1 MAIGK
6 TNAIT
11 IIGDTPA
18 PTIGDYK
25 VTFIDPFGV
34 VNEQWVENGTNAIVP
49 TPRVHEYLTFVE
61 WNQSTENVTE
71 DRVIGSIYN
80 TTDGKTYA
88 FLTVNANT
96 GLSVTLYLNKTDG
109 SILTIDWNDSTQSTL
124 SGYGLKT
131 VSHTFPSVGNYIV
144 KLWISTGS
152 GFFELGRENTQYVF
166 VGGPIQSMRNM
177 LTKLY
182 IGNKVSSISIQGLYA
197 CTSLKVLSISN
208 GLVSIGQS
216 GLDSC
221 YDLEYLCIP
230 NSVTTMESNAFR
242 SCFSLLIVSMANSVT
257 SLGTFSFY
265 YCSSLSMISISNNVT
280 SLPSNIFNSCYNL
293 KSINIPNSVT
303 SIASNALNY
312 CYSIK
317 SIVIPSTITSIAS
330 GAFSYCY
337 ALLIIK
343 IYATTPPNLASTSA
357 FSGLNIICKFYVPTA
372 SLNAYKTATNWVT
385 YANYIYPLSDI
396 GE

>member
-1 MAIGK
+1 MGATINPFVIKKGSK
-6 TNAIT
+6 EPTANAH
-11 IIGDTPA
+11 
-18 PTIGDYK
+18 K
-25 VTFIDPFGV
+25 VTTIDPFGI
-34 VNEQWVENGTNAIVP
+34 VNEQWVEHGTNGKPP
-49 TPRVHEYLTFVE
+49 TPKIYEFLTFYE
-61 WNQSTENVTE
+61 FNGSFDNVTE
-71 DRVIGSIYN
+71 DRVIGTIYN
-80 TTDGKTYA
+80 TIDGKTYA

-124 SGYGLKT
+124 SGSGLKT

-144 KLWISTGS
+144 TLWISTGS
-152 GFFELGRENTQYVF
+152 GYFQFGRDNTAYVF
-166 VGGPIQSMRNM
+166 VGGANQNMRNM

-182 IGNKVSSISIQGLYA
+182 IGNKVNSITIQGLY
-197 CTSLKVLSISN
+197 CCNSLKVLSISN
-208 GLVSIGQS
+208 GLISIGQS
-216 GLDSC
+216 AFESC
-221 YDLEYLCIP
+221 YDLEYLCIS
-230 NSVTTMESNAFR
+230 NTVTGIGSNAF
-242 SCFSLLIVSMANSVT
+242 STCSSLFIVSMANSVT
-257 SLGTFSFY
+257 NIEPFSFY
-265 YCSSLSMISISNNVT
+265 YCTALSMISISNNIT
-280 SLPSNIFNSCYNL
+280 SLPSYIFNSCYSL
-293 KSINIPNSVT
+293 KSISIPTSVT
-303 SIASNALNY
+303 SIASSAFSN

-317 SIVIPSTITSIAS
+317 SIVIPSTMTSIAS

-372 SLNAYKTATNWVT
+372 SLSVYKTATNWVT